1 MPRVVV
7 HLRRRDLLR
16 AQFQVIRRMR
26 IFKFLFLA
34 FLAFGVWDWYRYPPI
49 PEMPW
54 YLWTGEV
61 LLAASLI
68 TGAAI
73 LLVFLIVA
81 PLMLLR
87 LRKTRGVV
95 GEHSFEITPEGLR
108 EVTDVSE
115 IRVAWG
121 SARKVF
127 RTRSF
132 LFALIHDRGAFLFPR
147 HAFSDSAAYDEFWKG
162 LQPLAA
168 KKVS

>member
-16 AQFQVIRRMR
+16 AQFQMIRRMR
-26 IFKFLFLA
+26 VFKLLFLA
-34 FLAFGVWDWYRYPPI
+34 ILAVGVWDWYRYPSI

-54 YLWTGEV
+54 YLWTGEA
-61 LLAASLI
+61 LLGALLI
-68 TGAAI
+68 TCAAI

-81 PLMLLR
+81 PLMLLK
-87 LRKTRGVV
+87 LRKTPGVL

-108 EVTDVSE
+108 EMTAVSE
-115 IRVAWG
+115 IRVGWG
-121 SARKVF
+121 SARRVF

-132 LFALIHDRGAFLFPR
+132 LFALIQDRGAFLFPR
-147 HAFSDSAAYDEFWKG
+147 RAFPDSAAYDEFWKG
-162 LQPLAA
+162 LQPLAG